1 MNTPL
6 FVVPRG
12 IVILLAFLAAIALFQ
27 FGYADKRVHYR

>member
-12 IVILLAFLAAIALFQ
+12 IVILLAFLAALTFLTEGQ
-27 FGYADKRVHYR
+27 FSTGVRSC